1 MNKLFTTSIVGL
13 ALALTSVTGNAETK
27 AKGKVAS
34 AVAGKLVKAE
44 GKKVKDYSVNGS
56 PKHYVLYYSAS
67 W

>member
-1 MNKLFTTSIVGL
+1 MNKLITSSIIGL
-13 ALALTSVTGNAETK
+13 ALAVTSISAIGETK

-44 GKKVKDYSVNGS
+44 GKKVKDYSVKGS
-56 PKHYVLYYSAS
+56 PNHYVLYYSAS